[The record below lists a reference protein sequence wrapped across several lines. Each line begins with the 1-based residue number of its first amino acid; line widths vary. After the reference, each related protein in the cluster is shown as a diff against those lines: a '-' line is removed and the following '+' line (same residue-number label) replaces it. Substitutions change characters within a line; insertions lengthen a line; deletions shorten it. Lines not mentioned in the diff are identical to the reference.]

1 MPLYQLR
8 RHVIFK
14 PGCQET
20 VEVWGVDRPMAA
32 MPTRGAPRD
41 TDADDPLRGGDCGC
55 TQLLVLP
62 CGSYVT
68 WHRMMEWLTVAE
80 AAGYELVSGFKKLSP
95 YSTLVVRGP

>member
-20 VEVWGVDRPMAA
+20 IEVWGVDRPMAA
-32 MPTRGAPRD
+32 MPTKGAPRD
-41 TDADDPLRGGDCGC
+41 TDADDPLRRDECGC

-62 CGSYVT
+62 CGSHVT
-68 WHRMMEWLTVAE
+68 WHRMMEWMSLAE
-80 AAGYELVSGFKKLSP
+80 TAGYEVVSGFKKLSP
-95 YSTLVVRGP
+95 YSTIVMRGP